1 MNKYIFWSSVSK
13 KPIFSLGN
21 NKLFNCVKLD
31 LRSMTLPWGQRR
43 FDWQDFRWLHNA
55 ADIKPFPDKLDI
67 IIRCSGPFYASQDSS
82 IWCAVVQFYRTLK
95 RFNADEW
102 NRLLWDT
109 EILVTACRKVKSNL
123 LCIFS
128 LSWENKQPLN
138 LSKWDTLDKEVPW
151 GQVRGHL
158 KKRFSHLWLSGCRH
172 WCAFAQTSFARHTKY
187 RRMMNKYPR
196 NALSLMFF
204 LKKTFSV

>member
-1 MNKYIFWSSVSK
+1 MLLIS
-13 KPIFSLGN
+13 
-21 NKLFNCVKLD
+21 
-31 LRSMTLPWGQRR
+31 
-43 FDWQDFRWLHNA
+43 
-55 ADIKPFPDKLDI
+55 DI

-102 NRLLWDT
+102 NSLLWDT

-123 LCIFS
+123 LCVFS
-128 LSWENKQPLN
+128 LSWEKKQPLN

-172 WCAFAQTSFARHTKY
+172 WCAFAQTSFARHKTQTYDEQIPKKCIELNFFKENIQCLTQINQL
-187 RRMMNKYPR
+187 MPR
-196 NALSLMFF
+196 QRFENNPSRVCAIFTVSYI
-204 LKKTFSV
+204 